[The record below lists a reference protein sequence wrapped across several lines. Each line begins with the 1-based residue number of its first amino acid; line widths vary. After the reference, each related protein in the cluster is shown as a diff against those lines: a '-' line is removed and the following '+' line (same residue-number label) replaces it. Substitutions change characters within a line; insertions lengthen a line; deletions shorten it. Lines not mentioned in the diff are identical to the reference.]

1 MQLLVK
7 SAQQFV
13 QSLLALRNEPR
24 KAAIRILL
32 ERAIDATILVNAGAI
47 RFAKAQG

>member
-24 KAAIRILL
+24 KAAICILL
-32 ERAIDATILVNAGAI
+32 ERAVDAAFLINTGAI